1 MEAII
6 EAAKVSGLRSLEE
19 NLLDEVWSDEDML
32 SLNAKDII
40 LDFVDKVLGNVIQKY
55 EEKLKE
61 CGTKDLSG
69 FFRRLEKFFGS
80 KRFSMD
86 LKVHIGKLWLRSNF
100 IVCLARN
107 AKQRNFWHS
116 NLISTLPHQTEFDQP
131 IEYQ

>member
-61 CGTKDLSG
+61 CGTKDSSG
-69 FFRRLEKFFGS
+69 FFRRLELFFGS
-80 KRFSMD
+80 K
-86 LKVHIGKLWLRSNF
+86 K
-100 IVCLARN
+100 
-107 AKQRNFWHS
+107 
-116 NLISTLPHQTEFDQP
+116 
-131 IEYQ
+131 